1 MCLTVKKNSEQK
13 IGNPVLVGVAA
24 EWLDSGRKDSHS
36 WEQKPS
42 QIPGVKGHRVTRGG
56 EMLFGGREGAE
67 IPTYDQE
74 LARPVVNER
83 GQL

>member
-1 MCLTVKKNSEQK
+1 M
-13 IGNPVLVGVAA
+13 
-24 EWLDSGRKDSHS
+24 
-36 WEQKPS
+36 
-42 QIPGVKGHRVTRGG
+42 TRGG